1 VDPLLRVANLR
12 TWFHT
17 DGAVVRAVDGVTF
30 DVHPGETLGI
40 VGESGCGKSVSA
52 LSVMGLIPTPPGR
65 IESGSQ
71 ILFRGDAG
79 VEDLVRASPE
89 RMRELR
95 GRDLGMIFQEPMTS
109 LNPVFR
115 VGDQIGESLRRHRG
129 MTRKDARDRAI
140 ELLAQVGIPDPRA
153 RVDEFPHQLS
163 GGMRQ
168 RVMIAMALACD
179 PKLLIADEPTTALD
193 VTIQAQILDLLRRLQ
208 EEREMGL
215 ILITHDM
222 GVVAEMCHRVVVMY
236 AGEVVEEG
244 PVDDLFH
251 DPRHPY
257 TEGLLRSI
265 PRSDARGGRLAVIP
279 GLVPPASN
287 WPEGCRF
294 EARCPYAWDKGNCGP
309 PPLFEL
315 APGRWSRCWLEAEPE
330 RRATAREGGKGFV
343 PAGAVEVLDRG
354 GASGEV
360 PSAPLLEVRDL
371 RVHFPVRG
379 GFLGSGKAGVV
390 RAVDGVS
397 FDLRRGETLGLVGES
412 GCGKTTTGRALLRLV
427 EPTAGEVRFD
437 GKDVRGLDAPGLRAF
452 RRRAQIIFQD
462 PFSSLNP
469 RMTVGEALR
478 EVLTVHRLAEGD
490 GAKRRVA
497 ELLDRVGLRSE
508 QAYRYPH
515 EFSGGQ
521 RQRIGIARALAVE
534 PDLIIC
540 DEPVS
545 ALDVSVQAQVINLL
559 KDLQQE
565 LGLTYLFIAHDLSV
579 VRHISDRVA
588 VMYLGRIVELAEVE
602 SLYRNPRMP
611 YTQALLSAVPIPD
624 PRRRPARTL
633 LDGDVPSPLAPPPGC
648 AFHPRCNHP
657 GKDAHCATTIPP
669 LNDRGGGHR
678 VACLKVP
685 HPDVPPPLARAPE
698 SPAAGPRGTD
708 LPRR

>member
-1 VDPLLRVANLR
+1 MPSILANGANPVEPLLRVANLR

-17 DGAVVRAVDGVTF
+17 DGAVVRAVDGVSF

-52 LSVMGLIPTPPGR
+52 LSILGLIPTPPGR
-65 IESGSQ
+65 IEAGSR
-71 ILFRGDAG
+71 ILFRGDEG
-79 VEDLVRASPE
+79 VEDLVQASPE
-89 RMRELR
+89 RMRALR

-140 ELLAQVGIPDPRA
+140 ELLEQVGIPGPRE

-265 PRSDARGGRLAVIP
+265 PRADARGGRLAVIP
-279 GLVPPASN
+279 GLVPPASS

-294 EARCPYAWDKGNCGP
+294 EARCPYAWDKGSCGP
-309 PPLFEL
+309 PPLFEIS
-315 APGRWSRCWLEAEPE
+315 PGRWSRCWLEAEPA
-330 RRATAREGGKGFV
+330 RRDTVRAAGQGFATDRSVEG
-343 PAGAVEVLDRG
+343 L
-354 GASGEV
+354 SGTSSEEGV
-360 PSAPLLEVRDL
+360 SAPLLEVRDL
-371 RVHFPVRG
+371 RVHFAVRR

-397 FDLRRGETLGLVGES
+397 FELRRGETLGLVGES

-427 EPTAGEVRFD
+427 EPTSGEVRFD
-437 GKDVRGLDAPGLRAF
+437 GKDVRGLNSSGLRAF
-452 RRRAQIIFQD
+452 RRRAQIVFQD

-469 RMTVGEALR
+469 RMTVGSALQ
-478 EVLTVHRLAEGD
+478 EVLAVHRLAEGE

-497 ELLDRVGLRSE
+497 ELLDRVGLRPE

-534 PDLIIC
+534 PELIVC

-559 KDLQQE
+559 KDLQAE

-602 SLYRNPRMP
+602 ELYRNPRMP
-611 YTQALLSAVPIPD
+611 YTQALLSAVPVPD
-624 PRRRPARTL
+624 PRRRPKRTL
-633 LDGDVPSPLAPPPGC
+633 LEGDVPSPLAPPSGC

-657 GKDAHCATTIPP
+657 HKDASCAQTVPP
-669 LNDRGGGHR
+669 LMDRGAGHR

-685 HPDVPPPLARAPE
+685 
-698 SPAAGPRGTD
+698 AGLEAGT
-708 LPRR
+708 